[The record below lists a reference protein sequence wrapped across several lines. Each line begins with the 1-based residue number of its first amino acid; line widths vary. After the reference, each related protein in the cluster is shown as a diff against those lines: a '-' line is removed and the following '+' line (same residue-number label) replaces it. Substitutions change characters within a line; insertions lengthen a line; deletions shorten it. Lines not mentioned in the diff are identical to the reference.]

1 MYSALGCSEVLEIL
15 GRHKAEF
22 GERYGIT
29 SLGVF
34 GSVARNEAGE
44 ESDVDV
50 VYETNTPNLFR
61 TVRMKRELEA
71 IFHRRVDVVR
81 WRERINPRLKA
92 RIAREAVY
100 V

>member
-1 MYSALGCSEVLEIL
+1 MSVLRCSDVVEIL
-15 GRHKAEF
+15 GQHKAELAA
-22 GERYGIT
+22 RYGLT

-34 GSVARNEAGE
+34 GSVARGDAGE

-50 VYETNTPNLFR
+50 VYETDSPNLFR
-61 TVRMKRELEA
+61 AASMKQDLESLLR
-71 IFHRRVDVVR
+71 RRVDVVR
-81 WRERINPRLKA
+81 WREGLDPRLKA

>member
-1 MYSALGCSEVLEIL
+1 MSVLRRSEVLEIL
-15 GRHKAEF
+15 GRHKAELAD
-22 GERYGIT
+22 RYGIT

-34 GSVARNEAGE
+34 GSVARDEAGE

-50 VYETNTPNLFR
+50 VYETSTPNLFR

-71 IFHRRVDVVR
+71 ILRRRVDVVR

>member
-1 MYSALGCSEVLEIL
+1 MSELCRSKVLEIL

-22 GERYGIT
+22 AERYGIT
-29 SLGVF
+29 ALGVF
-34 GSVARNEAGE
+34 GSVARDEAGE
-44 ESDVDV
+44 QSDVDV
-50 VYETNTPNLFR
+50 VYQTDSPNLFR
-61 TVRMKRELEA
+61 SVHMKRELEA
-71 IFHRRVDVVR
+71 ILHRRVDVIR